1 MRVGVLALQGDVREH
16 IDLLRQ
22 LGAESFEVRS
32 AQQVATLDGLIL
44 PGGESTTIAQL
55 MRYYGIDTAILEA
68 YARGLA
74 LYGTCAGM
82 ILLAER
88 IEGRKDGSLALLD
101 VTAVRNGF
109 GRQIN
114 SFEADLSIPVL
125 GEPPFRAVFIRA
137 PYVRDSGPDVEI
149 LARYEEKIVA
159 VRSGRLLASAFHPEL
174 SGDPR
179 MHAYFLQM
187 IAAKQPTTV

>member
-1 MRVGVLALQGDVREH
+1 MRVGVLALQGDVSEH

-55 MRYYGIDTAILEA
+55 MRYYGIETAIQEA

-74 LYGTCAGM
+74 LYGTCAGL
-82 ILLAER
+82 ILLAKR

-137 PYVRDSGPDVEI
+137 PYVRDPGPDVEI
-149 LARYEEKIVA
+149 LARYEERIVA
-159 VRSGRLLASAFHPEL
+159 VRSDRLLASAFHPEL

-187 IAAKQPTTV
+187 IAAKQPTAV